1 VILFAKYTGW
11 RQTLTSTPRHG
22 RNTASDEDLEF
33 AQLYG
38 PVHYQQQYIEGA
50 PHAISC
56 PLPTGCPADNALGFG
71 RIVGSEEV
79 ANLLADLL

>member
-1 VILFAKYTGW
+1 MTIA
-11 RQTLTSTPRHG
+11 STPRHG
-22 RNTASDEDLEF
+22 RNTASDVEDLEF

-56 PLPTGCPADNALGFG
+56 PLPTGRPADNALGFG
-71 RIVGSEEV
+71 RIVGSGVEV
-79 ANLLADLL
+79 ANLLANLL